1 MIRWRTL
8 LTIAGVIVATGL
20 VAGFVD
26 LSRPANERTHV
37 GRFFEKIGQDGPAGF
52 FSVVGR
58 KLGLMIGT
66 FSNTAWVL
74 LVLSVVV
81 LAVLAFRHS
90 DVMTRLFARVP
101 TLRPGLVCV
110 VVLTVLAT
118 ALNDSGVQVTG
129 MMAAMVLATL
139 VFLATRYVDTEAGSP
154 DGPDPANRSDGSR
167 VGAGSA

>member
-1 MIRWRTL
+1 MF
-8 LTIAGVIVATGL
+8 TILGVIVATGL

-37 GRFFEKIGQDGPAGF
+37 GRFFEKIGEDGPAGF
-52 FSVVGR
+52 FTVIGR

-74 LVLSVVV
+74 LVLSVVILV
-81 LAVLAFRHS
+81 ALAFRRT

-110 VVLTVLAT
+110 AVLVVLAT

-129 MMAAMVLATL
+129 MMRGDDPADARVPGDALRRHRRRARPDRD
-139 VFLATRYVDTEAGSP
+139 ATRD
-154 DGPDPANRSDGSR
+154 R
-167 VGAGSA
+167 